1 MAEDTDFG
9 ALYRELGLD
18 STCSLAELRGAWRRR
33 VSKLHPDQGG
43 SAEDTGQ
50 LQQLNRLYDAALDFH
65 MRYQRMPGAM
75 PLGQLSPER
84 PVTCAGNAALS
95 PAFAGDPYP
104 NELPASGFGRISRY
118 FVTVSLVAIAVLGWR
133 VVENKPE
140 NGSELAAVAGAGR
153 VAAFETSDDSGE
165 QPARIAAKP
174 LTATL
179 AIAPGMGKNT
189 VRDILGEPLDMHALR
204 WSYGPSWVEFRCDKV
219 VDWYSSPL
227 RPLRVSAAR
236 AAPAAAA
243 NPDDRDCD

>member
-18 STCSLAELRGAWRRR
+18 STCSLAEFRGAWRRR

-50 LQQLNRLYDAALDFH
+50 LQQLNRLYDAVLDFH
-65 MRYQRMPGAM
+65 LHYRRMPGAM
-75 PLGQLSPER
+75 PLGRLPPEQHGTSAGSVTPSP
-84 PVTCAGNAALS
+84 S
-95 PAFAGDPYP
+95 FAGDPHRIEP
-104 NELPASGFGRISRY
+104 MASGFGRISRY
-118 FVTVSLVAIAVLGWR
+118 FVTVSLIAIAVLGWR

-140 NGSELAAVAGAGR
+140 NGSDSAAGAGAGR
-153 VAAFETSDDSGE
+153 VAAFETSDDSGK

-236 AAPAAAA
+236 DAPADAA

>member
-9 ALYRELGLD
+9 ALYRELGID

-43 SAEDTGQ
+43 SAEDTGR

-65 MRYQRMPGAM
+65 ARYERMPGAT
-75 PLGQLSPER
+75 PSGQLSPE
-84 PVTCAGNAALS
+84 PSEPHPGN
-95 PAFAGDPYP
+95 PAFAGDPHR

-118 FVTVSLVAIAVLGWR
+118 FVTVSVVAIAVLGWR
-133 VVENKPE
+133 VLENEPE
-140 NGSELAAVAGAGR
+140 NGRYRAVDAGPDRTFAADWL
-153 VAAFETSDDSGE
+153 DDSGK
-165 QPARIAAKP
+165 QSARIPAKP
-174 LTATL
+174 ATATL

-227 RPLRVSAAR
+227 RPLHVSAAHV
-236 AAPAAAA
+236 APVSAAAS
-243 NPDDRDCD
+243 DDRDCR